1 MKQGL
6 PNVFLSW
13 PALMICLSVSVL
25 APDAL
30 AADGGG
36 DWRTTY
42 DLVMRWV
49 NFVILAA
56 VIVKFG
62 RRPLM
67 DFLNGRKEEVA
78 YELRRLEEEKE
89 ALMEKVGEMRRQIE
103 ESESRYEQIKKRIVA
118 QGNNRKQAIIDEAQR
133 ESRILMETAKNHIEN
148 RLRTAKRSIRAEIID
163 MAVDRAIQELPAKV
177 TAEDNRKLV
186 EKLIERAASG

>member
-1 MKQGL
+1 MKPGL
-6 PNVFLSW
+6 QKTFLSW
-13 PALMICLSVSVL
+13 LALIICLSVFGL

-30 AADGGG
+30 AADSGG

-56 VIVKFG
+56 TIVKFG

-67 DFLNGRKEEVA
+67 DFLTGRKEEVA

-89 ALMEKVGEMRRQIE
+89 ALLEKVGEMRRQIE
-103 ESESRYEQIKKRIVA
+103 DSESRYEQIKKRIVA

-148 RLRTAKRSIRAEIID
+148 RLRTAKRTIRAEIID
-163 MAVDRAIQELPAKV
+163 LAVDKAMQELPAMV

-186 EKLIERAASG
+186 EELIERAASG

>member
-1 MKQGL
+1 MKSGMQNALL
-6 PNVFLSW
+6 PW
-13 PALMICLSVSVL
+13 PVLISCLSVLAL
-25 APDAL
+25 APEAL
-30 AADGGG
+30 AADSGG

-49 NFVILAA
+49 NFIILAA

-67 DFLNGRKEEVA
+67 DFLTGRKGEVA

-89 ALMEKVGEMRRQIE
+89 ALLEKVGEMRQKIE
-103 ESESRYEQIKKRIVA
+103 ASESRYEQIKERIIA
-118 QGNNRKQAIIDEAQR
+118 QGNNRKQAIIDDAQR

-148 RLRTAKRSIRAEIID
+148 RLRTAKRTIRAEIID
-163 MAVDRAIQELPAKV
+163 MAVSRAMQELPAKV

-186 EKLIERAASG
+186 EKLIETAASG